1 MGGLKLWKQSIRDE
15 AQICQLR
22 FSTFQLQLQGLHFT
36 LSLAKM
42 PPSTSLQLRRILLH
56 HLSSPPPLPSRR
68 PHFPQPSTHF
78 SNSLI
83 RLFCSGSTTI
93 PKTPDDPDQKIAHSL
108 SAELLKNPEADPLPI
123 SLRLHLN
130 FSHIKPTPSLVLSTL
145 NLSSE
150 AGRTALGFNQ
160 WLTQE
165 AGFSHSDETLSFF
178 TDYFGRRKDFKA
190 THELLVDNKEVLGTK
205 TLESCIDRLARA
217 GRPTQVLGF
226 FEKMESE
233 YGFERDKNSLR
244 LVVEKMC
251 ENGYASYAE
260 KLVKNSAN
268 EIFPDEKIC
277 DLLIRGWCVDGKLDE
292 AKRLA
297 EEMYRGGFEIGAT
310 AYNAILDCVCKL
322 CRKKDP
328 FRMDSEVEKVLVE
341 MDYNGV
347 PRDVETFNVMIS
359 NLCKI
364 RRTEDALRLFN
375 RIGEWG
381 CCPNETTFHV
391 LIKSLYQAARV
402 GEGDE
407 MIDKMKSA
415 GYAIDKKAYYEF
427 LKILCGVERV
437 EHAMSVFKKMKADGC
452 KPGIKT
458 YDLLMGK
465 WCAHNRVDKA
475 NVLFHDSTRN
485 GVEVTPKEYKVEQR
499 YLKKPKAVEKKVK
512 KRETLPEKMARKRR
526 RLKQIRLS
534 YVKKPK
540 KMSMR

>member
-1 MGGLKLWKQSIRDE
+1 
-15 AQICQLR
+15 
-22 FSTFQLQLQGLHFT
+22 
-36 LSLAKM
+36 M
-42 PPSTSLQLRRILLH
+42 PPSTSLQLRRLLLH
-56 HLSSPPPLPSRR
+56 HFSSPPPLLPRR
-68 PHFPQPSTHF
+68 LLSPQPSTHF
-78 SNSLI
+78 SNSLFKP
-83 RLFCSGSTTI
+83 FCSGSTTNLNI
-93 PKTPDDPDQKIAHSL
+93 PDDPDQGIAHSL

-123 SLRLHLN
+123 SQRLHLN

-150 AGRTALGFNQ
+150 AGRTVLGFNQ
-160 WLTQE
+160 WLTQKI
-165 AGFSHSDETLSFF
+165 GFSHSDETLSFF

-190 THELLVDNKEVLGTK
+190 THEILVDNKEVLGPK
-205 TLESCIDRLARA
+205 TLESCIDRLVRA

-226 FEKMESE
+226 FETMESD
-233 YGFERDKNSLR
+233 YGFKRDKDSLR
-244 LVVEKMC
+244 LVVEKLC

-297 EEMYRGGFEIGAT
+297 GEMYRGGFEIGT
-310 AYNAILDCVCKL
+310 MAYNAILDCVCTL

-328 FRMDSEVEKVLVE
+328 FNIDSEAEKVLVD

-347 PRDVETFNVMIS
+347 PRNVETFNVLIS

-364 RRTEDALRLFN
+364 RRTEDALKLFN
-375 RIGEWG
+375 RMGEWG
-381 CCPNETTFHV
+381 CYPNETTFLV
-391 LIKSLYQAARV
+391 LIRSLYQAARV

-427 LKILCGVERV
+427 LKILCGIERV

-475 NVLFHDSTRN
+475 NALFNEALRI
-485 GVEVTPKEYKVEQR
+485 GVQVTPKEYRVEQR
-499 YLKKPKAVEKKVK
+499 YLKKPKAEKKEK

-534 YVKKPK
+534 FVKKPK
-540 KMSMR
+540 RKMMR